1 MRYKGDGEL
10 DIQER
15 LNLGREALGDNVLPS
30 KEEAIFLYDLI
41 QDLQSEIELGR
52 RVNKDLYKL
61 QKFLQ
66 ANSSLS
72 KHRYGESVSLIALDA
87 LKELQQENK
96 RLNMIIGKYAGKMS
110 DIATLNDAIS
120 KEIRKIS
127 SEMIMS

>member
-1 MRYKGDGEL
+1 M

-15 LNLGREALGDNVLPS
+15 LNLGREALGDNILPS
-30 KEEAIFLYDLI
+30 KDEVIFLYDLI

-52 RVNKDLYKL
+52 RVNKDLYEL

-66 ANSSLS
+66 ANPNLS
-72 KHRYGESVSLIALDA
+72 KHRYGESVLLIALDA

-120 KEIRKIS
+120 KEIRKVS

>member
-1 MRYKGDGEL
+1 M

-15 LNLGREALGDNVLPS
+15 LNLGREALGDNILPS
-30 KEEAIFLYDLI
+30 KDEVIFLYDLI

-52 RVNKDLYKL
+52 RVNKDLYEL

-66 ANSSLS
+66 ANPNLS
-72 KHRYGESVSLIALDA
+72 KHRYGESVLLIALDA

-120 KEIRKIS
+120 KEIRKVS
-127 SEMIMS
+127 SEMIML